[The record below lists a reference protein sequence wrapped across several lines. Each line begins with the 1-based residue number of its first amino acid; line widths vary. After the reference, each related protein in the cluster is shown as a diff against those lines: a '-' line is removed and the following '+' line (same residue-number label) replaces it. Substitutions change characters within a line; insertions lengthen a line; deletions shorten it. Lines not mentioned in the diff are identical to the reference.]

1 MKTLKRFET
10 DNDAHHTAAA
20 AIWNAAC
27 GLDLAIRPAAVR
39 FNTLPTTG
47 ATQAGQVVSVDT
59 EGVHPKGT
67 QSGSGG
73 QAVGF
78 VLASAFPEGDPAVS
92 PRDMGWVDAI
102 AVSPDYQRRGIGA
115 ALLAW
120 AEGWL
125 VEQGCTRFRLGGSL
139 RPFAPG
145 LPAALGTEGF
155 FRSRGYADRPG
166 GKHVWDVARSLR
178 EYAPPSRKSSGMIS
192 SVRQGL
198 SSEVRP
204 LRPGEEGA
212 ALAFFRREF
221 PGRWRFE
228 FQEFVAGGG
237 RISDYLVLLTERGI
251 DGFCQLTFEDSLR
264 PMDRFFTHGLPRPWG
279 QLGPVG
285 VSQGCRGKGY
295 GALVL
300 DAGRQRLRA
309 AGVDGCVIDWTS
321 LLDFYGKFG
330 FQPYRQYV
338 MLLKEV

>member
-1 MKTLKRFET
+1 MMTLKRFET
-10 DNDAHHTAAA
+10 DNEAHHTAAA

-27 GLDLAIRPAAVR
+27 GLDLAITPAAVR

-47 ATQAGQVVSVDT
+47 ATQAGQVASV
-59 EGVHPKGT
+59 
-67 QSGSGG
+67 QG

-78 VLASAFPEGDPAVS
+78 VLASTFPEGDPAVS

-102 AVSPDYQRRGIGA
+102 AVAPGYQRCGIGT

-125 VEQGCTRFRLGGSL
+125 AEQGCARFRLGGSL
-139 RPFAPG
+139 HPFAAG
-145 LPAALGTEGF
+145 LPAALGADGF
-155 FRSRGYADRPG
+155 FRSRGYVDRSAG
-166 GKHVWDVARSLR
+166 EYVWDVARSLR
-178 EYAPPSRKSSGMIS
+178 DYAPPS

-212 ALAFFRREF
+212 ALTFFRREF
-221 PGRWRFE
+221 TGRWRFE

-237 RISDYLVLLTERGI
+237 RVSDYLVLQTERGI
-251 DGFCQLTFEDSLR
+251 EGFCQLTFEDSLR
-264 PMDRFFTHGLPRPWG
+264 PMDRFFMYGLPRPWG
-279 QLGPVG
+279 QLGSIG
-285 VSQGCRGKGY
+285 VSQGCRGKGF

-300 DAGRQRLRA
+300 DAGLQRLRA

-330 FQPYRQYV
+330 FRPYRQYM